1 MKAVPKRLQSLA
13 EDLSKALNITI
24 KEPLMAKVPQETCMI
39 YIQMKVTLISP
50 VKSNLA
56 VLSLD
61 LGGCLIT

>member
-1 MKAVPKRLQSLA
+1 
-13 EDLSKALNITI
+13 
-24 KEPLMAKVPQETCMI
+24 MAKVPQETCMI
-39 YIQMKVTLISP
+39 YIQMKVTLFSP